1 MQKTSETSKP
11 TLEAVPSDNSSLTH
25 PLESRPQS
33 TVDSN
38 PLCRGC
44 ESKRRS
50 IALLAGTA
58 WFAYVLF
65 LVHTVLVERNLTGQT
80 TVFHFLVEGLKHG
93 KPQLRVFV
101 FSGLLGPYLIVL
113 AHWNCLLWR
122 HGQPCLPKRAWQA
135 GRGLWSR
142 VIRRRP

>member
-1 MQKTSETSKP
+1 MQDTSELKP
-11 TLEAVPSDNSSLTH
+11 TLKPLPWDNARAMHDIDPRQKETID
-25 PLESRPQS
+25 
-33 TVDSN
+33 VN

-44 ESKRRS
+44 EAKRRF
-50 IALLAGTA
+50 IAILAGTA
-58 WFAYVLF
+58 WYAYVLF
-65 LVHTVLVERNLTGQT
+65 LVHTILVERGLTGQMT
-80 TVFHFLVEGLKHG
+80 ALHFLVEGLKHG

-122 HGQPCLPKRAWQA
+122 HGQPCLPRRAWQA
-135 GRGLWSR
+135 ERGLWSR